1 MPGSGASEL
10 QSLSARGPKR
20 PEVWQRSQTPS
31 VSSCGARNSTPVKRH
46 LRRALTPSSASRS
59 QTPSLHRGQTR
70 SFTPGPTTH
79 RCESRGHQR
88 PASSLAA
95 PLDARRQLHGDD
107 DDDDELDPEQAL
119 LLALQ
124 AKKTGV
130 RLYPFNPHCKSI
142 VDQVVFSHDIDNS
155 GEDHFK
161 DPDFLNM
168 YQDSAG
174 RPSWNVPISSSKQM
188 RPKADGATWGPQG
201 SRDVPRGRRLF
212 AGSPLASS
220 VVDNVVFG
228 HDIDASGEDGERF
241 DGIAAMNLGAAGC
254 PSWVDRPQ
262 GIGCTA
268 RTHRLRQK
276 KLQKHAQ
283 HFSAR
288 LAKSTLASEAKQGV
302 PRSRQ
307 AVNIAWSS
315 GEATPRTA
323 REVRSN
329 TSEVMSEDS
338 RRTAATPVSRAKTP
352 ASSVP
357 AALSEAL
364 MSLRPAI
371 TFKHGAGPP

>member
-10 QSLSARGPKR
+10 LSLSARGPKR
-20 PEVWQRSQTPS
+20 PEVWQRRQTPS
-31 VSSCGARNSTPVKRH
+31 VSSYGARNSNSVKRH
-46 LRRALTPSSASRS
+46 FHRASTPSSTSRS
-59 QTPSLHRGQTR
+59 QTPSLHQGQPR

-95 PLDARRQLHGDD
+95 PLDARRSFD
-107 DDDDELDPEQAL
+107 DDDDELDPEEAL
-119 LLALQ
+119 LLATQ
-124 AKKTGV
+124 GKKCGV

-142 VDQVVFSHDIDNS
+142 VDQVVFLHDIDHS

-161 DPDFLNM
+161 DPDFLNL
-168 YQDSAG
+168 YRNSAG
-174 RPSWNVPISSSKQM
+174 RPSWNVPIGSSKQM

-201 SRDVPRGRRLF
+201 SKDMPRGRRQF
-212 AGSPLASS
+212 AGAPLASS
-220 VVDNVVFG
+220 VVDSVVFG

-262 GIGCTA
+262 GIECTA
-268 RTHRLRQK
+268 RTHRMRQK

-283 HFSAR
+283 NFSAR
-288 LAKSTLASEAKQGV
+288 LAKS
-302 PRSRQ
+302 SRQ
-307 AVNIAWSS
+307 AWGSA
-315 GEATPRTA
+315 GATPQTA
-323 REVRSN
+323 RDVRSN
-329 TSEVMSEDS
+329 ISEVMSEAS
-338 RRTAATPVSRAKTP
+338 CRTAATPVSRARTP

-364 MSLRPAI
+364 MVLRPAI
-371 TFKHGAGPP
+371 TFRHGAGTP